1 MNTILSLSLFPSL
14 GLIIP
19 MGGGWGLWLVLVVPT
34 IILGLWAQHRV
45 MSTYRKYSQ
54 IRSRGGI
61 TGAEAASAVMRKA
74 GITDVDIVEI
84 AGQLSDHY
92 DPIHK
97 RLALSSANYR
107 GTSLAAL
114 GVSAHEAGHAIQHK
128 VGYKAL
134 NLRMSL
140 IPITTMAS
148 QVLPIVLIASFFLPF
163 LAANMIGLKIAVVC
177 YLVLTVFQLIT
188 LPVEFDAS
196 ARARKELV
204 GLGIIGQDE
213 AVGVVRT
220 LNAAGWTYVAAFIS
234 SLANLLYLFLLS
246 RDR

>member
-1 MNTILSLSLFPSL
+1 
-14 GLIIP
+14 
-19 MGGGWGLWLVLVVPT
+19 
-34 IILGLWAQHRV
+34 
-45 MSTYRKYSQ
+45 
-54 IRSRGGI
+54 
-61 TGAEAASAVMRKA
+61 
-74 GITDVDIVEI
+74 
-84 AGQLSDHY
+84 
-92 DPIHK
+92 
-97 RLALSSANYR
+97 
-107 GTSLAAL
+107 
-114 GVSAHEAGHAIQHK
+114 
-128 VGYKAL
+128 
-134 NLRMSL
+134 
-140 IPITTMAS
+140 
-148 QVLPIVLIASFFLPF
+148 VLIASFFLPF

>member
-14 GLIIP
+14 GFIIP
-19 MGGGWGLWLVLVVPT
+19 MGGGWGLWLVLIVPT
-34 IILGLWAQHRV
+34 IILGIWAQHRV
-45 MSTYRKYSQ
+45 TSTYRKYSQ
-54 IRSRGGI
+54 VPSRGRI
-61 TGAEAASAVMRKA
+61 SGAEAASAVMRKA
-74 GITDVDIVEI
+74 GITDVEIVEI
-84 AGQLSDHY
+84 GGHLTDHY
-92 DPIHK
+92 DPVNK

-134 NLRMSL
+134 NLRMAL
-140 IPITTMAS
+140 IPVTSFAS
-148 QVLPIVLIASFFLPF
+148 QILPIVLIASFFLP
-163 LAANMIGLKIAVVC
+163 LLGVMGIKIAVVC
-177 YLVLTVFQLIT
+177 YLILTVFQLIT

-204 GLGIIGQDE
+204 GIGIIDQDE
-213 AVGVVRT
+213 SIGVVRT

-234 SLANLLYLFLLS
+234 SLANLIFLFLLS